1 MYPLQRIVLVSS
13 QLCIWVASLCACGL
27 EEGGSLLF
35 YVGTM
40 SEPPVQ
46 ALCSSGEKTRLSL
59 SLRMGVFIIWI
70 LSLSFPTPRM
80 MLMKI
85 SSNAPAEQMPALSCG
100 SLQHTALVLWFIKT
114 LWFVV
119 NLIKSSLNECQTSVE
134 ESVCLEQDSNTQQ
147 RILRLSS
154 KLLRQLLISLW
165 KTGTYLITVAR
176 DSKTA
181 KTSINFFNRYLIFA
195 NFDNEL
201 RDLPSLKSNII
212 HYSLQLIYS
221 SCFVSL

>member
-1 MYPLQRIVLVSS
+1 M
-13 QLCIWVASLCACGL
+13 
-27 EEGGSLLF
+27 
-35 YVGTM
+35 
-40 SEPPVQ
+40 
-46 ALCSSGEKTRLSL
+46 
-59 SLRMGVFIIWI
+59 
-70 LSLSFPTPRM
+70 
-80 MLMKI
+80 
-85 SSNAPAEQMPALSCG
+85 
-100 SLQHTALVLWFIKT
+100 
-114 LWFVV
+114 

-212 HYSLQLIYS
+212 HYSLQLLYS